1 MKSRKIIAVLGL
13 PGSGKSEVINHLVK
27 KYGWPKVYFGEPT
40 FDELR
45 RRGLPFSEKNERMAR
60 EGLRKRY
67 GKLYYARQV
76 IKKIKKIKDKSN
88 VIVESLYMWE
98 EYLEFKKVFGDKFM
112 AIAVYAS
119 PEIRYS
125 RLKSRKNRPLG
136 RKEAQSRDYAQI
148 ENLTQGGPIAMADFI
163 IANEG
168 TKDKLKNNIDKIINK
183 LKK

>member
-1 MKSRKIIAVLGL
+1 MKSRKIIVILGL
-13 PGSGKSEVINHLVK
+13 PGAGKSEVINYLIN
-27 KYGWPKVYFGEPT
+27 KYKWPKVYFGEPT

-45 RRGLPFSEKNERMAR
+45 RRNLPFTEKNEKMAR
-60 EGLRKRY
+60 EGLRKKY
-67 GKLYYARQV
+67 GKLFYARQV

-112 AIAVYAS
+112 AIAVHAS
-119 PEIRYS
+119 PEIRYA
-125 RLKSRKNRPLG
+125 RLKSRKDRPLS
-136 RKEAQSRDYAQI
+136 RKEAQSRDYSQI
-148 ENLTQGGPIAMADFI
+148 ENLHQGGPIAMADFI
-163 IANEG
+163 IVNEG